1 MAKGSKEEI
10 RGNCEGRRG
19 KEMGRVGKRGIR
31 DRRMSGERMW

>member
-19 KEMGRVGKRGIR
+19 KRWESVEKREIETG
-31 DRRMSGERMW
+31 G